1 MGQVCVKHLGSPDE
15 EDLTSNFKELR
26 GTIIILSPISSML
39 VGTKQVLN
47 KSNESVE
54 GLLLL
59 QKAATSTD
67 MLGASSQ
74 RVRVNQ
80 RRHEWNEGDKNGMA
94 GIRQYRREMQCG
106 KTFLK

>member
-1 MGQVCVKHLGSPDE
+1 M
-15 EDLTSNFKELR
+15 
-26 GTIIILSPISSML
+26 
-39 VGTKQVLN
+39 
-47 KSNESVE
+47 E

-94 GIRQYRREMQCG
+94 GIRQYRREM
-106 KTFLK
+106 